1 MLLTRSSYWFP
12 CPSPPTCH
20 QRRHVVINISLH
32 ITQCLPQG
40 LFWSV
45 LVCSGLLWS
54 VLAGIDTNRPPFHMP
69 LNSILHHLYDV
80 FKGKR
85 WRYRGGCLKNAQR
98 GVFFFPFRHIDLKKV
113 GGNWAEDNVFGT
125 IFAIIKAN
133 PLTNE
138 KLCIIFIL

>member
-1 MLLTRSSYWFP
+1 MLLIGPSYWFP

-40 LFWSV
+40 RF
-45 LVCSGLLWS
+45 WS

-69 LNSILHHLYDV
+69 LISILHHLYDV
-80 FKGKR
+80 FNGKR

-113 GGNWAEDNVFGT
+113 GGNWAEKNVLGT

-133 PLTNE
+133 PLTN
-138 KLCIIFIL
+138 